1 MIREIVLD
9 TETTGLDPDSG
20 HRVVEVGAVE
30 LVNHVPTGQT
40 FHSYIH
46 PERDMPEE
54 AFRVHG
60 LRAEF
65 LAGYPVFAEVVDAFL
80 EFVGDS
86 KVVIHNAAFDLK
98 FINAELRRLE
108 RDPWPA
114 ERAVDTLYLAQRRFP
129 GLAQQPGR
137 AVQALRRRRLG
148 PDEARS
154 TPRQRASGRG
164 LPPPPGR
171 PANGSGPGPARPA
184 RGRPGSDF
192 APDPPA
198 APLRALR
205 SRASRPMQL
214 SSPGSGIRCGSP
226 EVATRGRLAASRRLR

>member
-9 TETTGLDPDSG
+9 TETTGLDPDLG

-129 GLAQQPGR
+129 GSPNSLDALCKRFVVDASARTKHGALLDSELLAEVYLHLLGGRQTALGLGLPGR
-137 AVQALRRRRLG
+137 REAGQGSIPRPIRPPRPYAPSAAELEAHAAFIAGLR
-148 PDEARS
+148 
-154 TPRQRASGRG
+154 
-164 LPPPPGR
+164 
-171 PANGSGPGPARPA
+171 
-184 RGRPGSDF
+184 
-192 APDPPA
+192 DP
-198 APLRALR
+198 
-205 SRASRPMQL
+205 
-214 SSPGSGIRCGSP
+214 
-226 EVATRGRLAASRRLR
+226 VWLA